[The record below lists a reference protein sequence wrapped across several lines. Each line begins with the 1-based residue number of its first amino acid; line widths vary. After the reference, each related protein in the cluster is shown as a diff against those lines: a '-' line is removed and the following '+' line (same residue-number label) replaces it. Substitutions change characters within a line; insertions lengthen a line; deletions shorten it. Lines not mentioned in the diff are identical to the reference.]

1 MENNNDRL
9 MDLRALLHHQSIRDC
24 RKLEAE
30 NKELKAL
37 ILEQDK
43 EWEAQRL
50 EIQRLKQVL
59 IDEDNRIA

>member
-1 MENNNDRL
+1 MTPMQSTYDRL
-9 MDLRALLHHQSIRDC
+9 MDRLADSDEDC

-59 IDEDNRIA
+59 IDEGNRIA